1 MIGQRYGFV
10 RYREISGNYGRGT
23 CISPSSL
30 LVGYRGQCVEKG
42 NGRFFFPYFIKNR
55 VEDVSGKIHRF
66 RAGECGTKREK
77 ACN

>member
-42 NGRFFFPYFIKNR
+42 NGRFFFPLFYKESGGGC
-55 VEDVSGKIHRF
+55 VGEDPSFLRGRM
-66 RAGECGTKREK
+66 RDK
-77 ACN
+77 ARKSV